1 MKTDHQVAEEIFSQC
16 FRIADPYL
24 LGTVASLVSGT
35 SIVCSALRHE
45 KEGITVGELAKY
57 ASVAPSRITAILDDF
72 ESKGFVKRFSKEGD
86 RLHIYAK
93 FTESGM
99 EEAENNQK
107 GLIQWIEGLI
117 QHIGQEKMLEFTQTL
132 LEIAAYAKGEKDHA
146 ETR

>member
-1 MKTDHQVAEEIFSQC
+1 MKTDHQVAEEIFSRC

-24 LGTVASLVSGT
+24 LGTVASLVSGP
-35 SIVCSALRHE
+35 SLVCSALLHE
-45 KEGITVGELAKY
+45 KEEITVGELAKY

-72 ESKGFVKRFSKEGD
+72 EAKGLVQRFAKEGD

-93 FTESGM
+93 FTEAGM
-99 EEAENNQK
+99 KDAEKTKKDLIQWIK
-107 GLIQWIEGLI
+107 GLIQ
-117 QHIGQEKMLEFTQTL
+117 HVGQEKMLEFTKTL

>member
-1 MKTDHQVAEEIFSQC
+1 MKTNHQVAEEIFSQC

-24 LGTVASLVSGT
+24 LGTVASLVSGP
-35 SIVCSALRHE
+35 SLVCSALLHE

-72 ESKGFVKRFSKEGD
+72 EAKGLVQRFAKEGD

-93 FTESGM
+93 FTETGM
-99 EEAENNQK
+99 KETEKNNED
-107 GLIQWIEGLI
+107 LIQWIESLVH
-117 QHIGQEKMLEFTQTL
+117 HIGQEKMMDFTNTL

-146 ETR
+146 ETH